1 MVRFKNMPSSA
12 KLQEAGWTRTDE
24 QMLKLM
30 EAGNLVLSQ
39 YDETGRLK
47 YISPEIK
54 RITGIPSADF
64 ISEKYHLSD
73 LVHPNDVKALETL
86 KESRAGGMME
96 TKSVDCRIRDQRD
109 NWHWLH
115 FHQRT
120 LTRHD
125 SIMGHETLAVDYT
138 ALAELESQKKRASEL
153 QGLTR
158 KILESFLSTDDIRA
172 TLNRNL
178 EMIGRQLNIDEAT
191 IHEFES
197 NDECPLVGRWSSHE
211 HKTSVLTDRQLTNS
225 ESMEVRA
232 LFEGLTPIRFGASA
246 SSQEKRIPGLCENA
260 THCAGVVVPVQV
272 IGKLSL
278 VLTFTR
284 KPHQPWNTD
293 EISALQLIAQS
304 ISRRLEREKAV
315 QERNNFDELRR
326 GHERSEI
333 IAHLASGIA
342 HDFNNIVFAIS
353 GRIQL
358 LQRRSEDTKTNE
370 SLAEIQKTL
379 QGAKGIIGALLAMHK
394 GSPRPSGRVRIKPE
408 VTAMAAMIR
417 RLIPRRIELDLVI
430 KGVNNVEVELGAE
443 SLHQILMNLV
453 INARDAINNKG
464 RISITMARI
473 IANDDTP
480 LITIDIDDDGPG
492 IPESMRM
499 EVFQPFVTSKSAS
512 RGTGLG
518 LSIVQ
523 RVIKEYGGTI
533 SLEKSPLGG
542 LRVHIELRI
551 ANNRGNE
558 ESSSVSE
565 KQLSTPTPSAQLQ
578 RVLIVEDD
586 ETIKALLTQFFQS
599 IGVTVSSHSNA
610 LEVEASLRETTPP
623 FDVLVMDI
631 DLPYKTG
638 IECLKEIR
646 GQGIQTPCVLIT
658 GGLSEKPSGITNLG
672 FLRKPFEI
680 DELESLCKE
689 LIT

>member
-1 MVRFKNMPSSA
+1 MPSSA

>member
-1 MVRFKNMPSSA
+1 
-12 KLQEAGWTRTDE
+12 
-24 QMLKLM
+24 
-30 EAGNLVLSQ
+30 
-39 YDETGRLK
+39 
-47 YISPEIK
+47 
-54 RITGIPSADF
+54 
-64 ISEKYHLSD
+64 
-73 LVHPNDVKALETL
+73 
-86 KESRAGGMME
+86 
-96 TKSVDCRIRDQRD
+96 
-109 NWHWLH
+109 
-115 FHQRT
+115 
-120 LTRHD
+120 
-125 SIMGHETLAVDYT
+125 
-138 ALAELESQKKRASEL
+138 
-153 QGLTR
+153 
-158 KILESFLSTDDIRA
+158 
-172 TLNRNL
+172 
-178 EMIGRQLNIDEAT
+178 
-191 IHEFES
+191 
-197 NDECPLVGRWSSHE
+197 
-211 HKTSVLTDRQLTNS
+211 
-225 ESMEVRA
+225 
-232 LFEGLTPIRFGASA
+232 
-246 SSQEKRIPGLCENA
+246 
-260 THCAGVVVPVQV
+260 
-272 IGKLSL
+272 
-278 VLTFTR
+278 
-284 KPHQPWNTD
+284 
-293 EISALQLIAQS
+293 
-304 ISRRLEREKAV
+304 
-315 QERNNFDELRR
+315 
-326 GHERSEI
+326 
-333 IAHLASGIA
+333 
-342 HDFNNIVFAIS
+342 
-353 GRIQL
+353 
-358 LQRRSEDTKTNE
+358 
-370 SLAEIQKTL
+370 
-379 QGAKGIIGALLAMHK
+379 
-394 GSPRPSGRVRIKPE
+394 
-408 VTAMAAMIR
+408 
-417 RLIPRRIELDLVI
+417 
-430 KGVNNVEVELGAE
+430 
-443 SLHQILMNLV
+443 MNLV

-565 KQLSTPTPSAQLQ
+565 KQLSTPTPQLQ

>member
-1 MVRFKNMPSSA
+1 
-12 KLQEAGWTRTDE
+12 
-24 QMLKLM
+24 M

-225 ESMEVRA
+225 ESMELRA

-260 THCAGVVVPVQV
+260 TYCAGVVVPVQV

-358 LQRRSEDTKTNE
+358 LQRRSEDNKTNE

-430 KGVNNVEVELGAE
+430 KDVNNVEVELGAE

-533 SLEKSPLGG
+533 SLDKSPLGG
-542 LRVHIELRI
+542 LRVHIELRV

>member
-1 MVRFKNMPSSA
+1 
-12 KLQEAGWTRTDE
+12 
-24 QMLKLM
+24 M

-225 ESMEVRA
+225 ESMELRA

-246 SSQEKRIPGLCENA
+246 SSQEKRIPGLCEKA
-260 THCAGVVVPVQV
+260 TYCAGVVVPVQV

-358 LQRRSEDTKTNE
+358 LQRRSEDNKTNE

-430 KGVNNVEVELGAE
+430 KDVNNVEVELGAE

-533 SLEKSPLGG
+533 SLDKSPLGG
-542 LRVHIELRI
+542 LRVHIELRV

>member
-1 MVRFKNMPSSA
+1 
-12 KLQEAGWTRTDE
+12 
-24 QMLKLM
+24 MLKLM